1 MDCLYCLYLILK
13 QEREGN
19 SLMMVVRDVLQIIH
33 AMREMVV
40 TVETVVTTRA
50 IIGLRVSLPLD

>member
-13 QEREGN
+13 QERESN

-50 IIGLRVSLPLD
+50 SIGLRVSLPLD

>member
-1 MDCLYCLYLILK
+1 
-13 QEREGN
+13 
-19 SLMMVVRDVLQIIH
+19 MMVVRDVLQIIH